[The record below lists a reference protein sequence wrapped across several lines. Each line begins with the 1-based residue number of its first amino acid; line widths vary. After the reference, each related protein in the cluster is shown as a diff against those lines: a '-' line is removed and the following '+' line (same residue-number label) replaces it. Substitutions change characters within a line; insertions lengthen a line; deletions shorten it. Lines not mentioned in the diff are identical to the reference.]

1 MLDELFI
8 RGGPVLYV
16 LFFITLL
23 IFYILIDKYNFL
35 LLNSKD
41 WLNNQLSKFKEEFPP
56 ESTDFKIVDRVL
68 LSSTTREFKSNIK
81 ILQGLISMCPMIG
94 LLGTVYGMIEVFEV
108 LSFLGT
114 GNPRAMSSGVA
125 MATIPTMSGMVITL
139 FGLYFYQDM
148 NGRIE
153 NLSKDFKVSSIPSL
167 SSSDALSERF
177 DKACSR
183 LSITGKS
190 SFKSF
195 STPYL

>member
-35 LLNSKD
+35 VFQSNE
-41 WLNNQLSKFKEEFPP
+41 WRNNKLSEFKKEFPP
-56 ESTDFKIVDRVL
+56 ETTDYKVVDRIL
-68 LSSTTREFKSNIK
+68 LSSISRESKSNIK

-139 FGLYFYQDM
+139 FGLYFYQDIT
-148 NGRIE
+148 GRID
-153 NLSKDFKVSSIPSL
+153 NLSKNFKIDL
-167 SSSDALSERF
+167 QSEGYKLWRE
-177 DKACSR
+177 DLQEEIMMKMHW
-183 LSITGKS
+183 I
-190 SFKSF
+190 
-195 STPYL
+195 

>member
-41 WLNNQLSKFKEEFPP
+41 WSNNQLSKFKEEFPP
-56 ESTDFKIVDRVL
+56 ECTDFKIVDRVL
-68 LSSTTREFKSNIK
+68 LSSISREFKSNIK

-139 FGLYFYQDM
+139 FGLYFYQDI

-153 NLSKDFKVSSIPSL
+153 NFSKDFKVSL
-167 SSSDALSERF
+167 KSEGY
-177 DKACSR
+177 K
-183 LSITGKS
+183 L
-190 SFKSF
+190 
-195 STPYL
+195 

>member
-41 WLNNQLSKFKEEFPP
+41 WSNNQLSKFKEEFPP
-56 ESTDFKIVDRVL
+56 ESTDFKIADRVL
-68 LSSTTREFKSNIK
+68 LSSITREFKSNIK

-139 FGLYFYQDM
+139 FGLYFYQDI

-153 NLSKDFKVSSIPSL
+153 NLSKDFKVSL
-167 SSSDALSERF
+167 KSEGYKLWKE
-177 DKACSR
+177 DQEE
-183 LSITGKS
+183 ITKRMH
-190 SFKSF
+190 
-195 STPYL
+195 

>member
-16 LFFITLL
+16 LFFITIL

-35 LLNSKD
+35 LLNSKN
-41 WLNNQLSKFKEEFPP
+41 WSNNQLSKFKEEFPP
-56 ESTDFKIVDRVL
+56 ENTDYKIVDRVL
-68 LSSTTREFKSNIK
+68 LPLITRKFKSNIK

-125 MATIPTMSGMVITL
+125 MATIPTMAGMVITL
-139 FGLYFYQDM
+139 FGLYFYQDI
-148 NGRIE
+148 NGRVD
-153 NLSKDFKVSSIPSL
+153 NLSKDFKVTL
-167 SSSDALSERF
+167 
-177 DKACSR
+177 
-183 LSITGKS
+183 KS
-190 SFKSF
+190 AGYK
-195 STPYL
+195 L